1 MTTRDDLQIAGR
13 ALRLPPTERGRA
25 RWRRIVDV
33 AARLFEERG
42 YANVTISD
50 IVAETGGSLAT
61 VYKWFGN
68 KEELFMAVWGVLIT
82 EVCERISLL
91 KHDGKTLE
99 EDIENAIG
107 LISSNVPFRFA
118 RVALLESGM
127 FTRFSSEILATV
139 EEKTNVPIA
148 NTFRRLREK
157 YGTEFKLSDREMAL
171 VYVRYF
177 RGLFL
182 EVVFRPDDATERV
195 ESGKRIL
202 KEILLS
208 LVMTCERG

>member
-1 MTTRDDLQIAGR
+1 MTSNDLQIAGR
-13 ALRLPPTERGRA
+13 TLRRPPTERGKA

-42 YANVTISD
+42 YANVTIAD
-50 IVAETGGSLAT
+50 IVAESGGSLTT

-68 KEELFMAVWGVLIT
+68 KEELFLGVFSVLIT
-82 EVCERISLL
+82 EVCERISSL

-99 EDIENAIG
+99 EDIENVIG

-157 YGTEFKLSDREMAL
+157 HGAEFKLSDQDMAF
-171 VYVRYF
+171 VYVRFF

-182 EVVFRPDDATERV
+182 EVVFRPDDATKRV

-208 LVMTCERG
+208 LVKTCERG

>member
-61 VYKWFGN
+61 GYKWFGN